1 MHFLHNYEL
10 FTLNII
16 LKSNVKKKKVKK
28 ILVNNLGKAIIPL
41 RLFIESCMQNSKFS

>member
-16 LKSNVKKKKVKK
+16 LKSNEKKKKSK
-28 ILVNNLGKAIIPL
+28 
-41 RLFIESCMQNSKFS
+41 ENSG

>member
-16 LKSNVKKKKVKK
+16 LKSNVKKKKSK
-28 ILVNNLGKAIIPL
+28 
-41 RLFIESCMQNSKFS
+41 ENSG